1 MSAKINRIELDK
13 TRGLTVQV
21 VNGVNTQTIF
31 LDGEKLTITVAGPD
45 GTSTIE
51 QTPTTVTVTADSF
64 IVNARTILET
74 GSVAATLQSGV
85 SSMALT
91 PKAAVVTA
99 PEIDLTGS
107 TKLDASAPKLTLT
120 GAEAVTLTAVAPV
133 GELLLNGG
141 NVTIAAE
148 TGMELGAPNL
158 TLMGMVEYAPLP
170 PA

>member
-31 LDGEKLTITVAGPD
+31 LDGDKLTITVAGPA

-64 IVNARTILET
+64 IVNARTISAT
-74 GSVAATLQSGV
+74 GSEAATLTSGA
-85 SSMALT
+85 SSVALT
-91 PKAAVVTA
+91 SKAAAVTS

-107 TKLDASAPKLTLT
+107 TKLDASAPKIALT
-120 GAEAVTLTAVAPV
+120 GTEAVTLSAVAPL
-133 GELLLNGG
+133 GELSLNGG
-141 NVTIAAE
+141 NVTITAE
-148 TGMELGAPNL
+148 TAMELGAPNL
-158 TLMGMVEYAPLP
+158 ALMGMVEYLPLG
-170 PA
+170 